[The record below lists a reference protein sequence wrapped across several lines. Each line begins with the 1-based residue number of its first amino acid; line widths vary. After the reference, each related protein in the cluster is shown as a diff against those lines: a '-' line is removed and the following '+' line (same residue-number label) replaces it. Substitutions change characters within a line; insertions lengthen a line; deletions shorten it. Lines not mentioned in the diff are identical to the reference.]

1 VKTQKSDVF
10 IFYFFKFTHLSH
22 DRWERNMVTRISY
35 FPSQVCLDKLP
46 NRKFP
51 NPVRY
56 PRIRVGAKKGQHGL
70 ACFEV
75 NSHDHQD
82 CLPDLDGIDSLG
94 FILFRTFVIVDFVY
108 VVGVSFTDTD
118 VRVAFT
124 WFEVL
129 VNAVQRSSVSV
140 ELHLR

>member
-1 VKTQKSDVF
+1 MIDGKE
-10 IFYFFKFTHLSH
+10 I
-22 DRWERNMVTRISY
+22 MVTRISY
-35 FPSQVCLDKLP
+35 FPSQLCLDKHL
-46 NRKFP
+46 NTKFSHFL
-51 NPVRY
+51 
-56 PRIRVGAKKGQHGL
+56 IRLNIPESGWAQKRGRHGL

-75 NSHDHQD
+75 NSHDHHD

-129 VNAVQRSSVSV
+129 VNTVQRSSVSV